1 MGDGDSRE
9 KLVQLLVITD
19 GELKMSGD
27 DSRLLVVA
35 GSISRQL
42 EDFSSEVFEDGS
54 QVDWGTGTNSLGI
67 VALAQESVN
76 TTDGELKSST
86 AGSALCL
93 SLRLASLS
101 AARHFDRLRMCVVR
115 RERKNSCKFCGFRK
129 GKKFSFYMR
138 SSDSKASILN
148 AISTNVALI
157 GASPP
162 IRGRHAK
169 PSPTS
174 TNLRGFSCIYKEIL
188 SLRPSIEP
196 IPQINSKNSSCL
208 PKFQAKEPRRPARP
222 RPPVPLATRKRRRR
236 ERNPMPSTSTRC

>member
-1 MGDGDSRE
+1 MTHLLRRDGSPEKGFWGGWISFSWLNENLLLLGLLGEKDSLDVGEDTTLSDGDSRE

-42 EDFSSEVFEDGS
+42 KDFSSEVFEDGS

-115 RERKNSCKFCGFRK
+115 RER
-129 GKKFSFYMR
+129 
-138 SSDSKASILN
+138 
-148 AISTNVALI
+148 
-157 GASPP
+157 
-162 IRGRHAK
+162 
-169 PSPTS
+169 
-174 TNLRGFSCIYKEIL
+174 
-188 SLRPSIEP
+188 
-196 IPQINSKNSSCL
+196 
-208 PKFQAKEPRRPARP
+208 
-222 RPPVPLATRKRRRR
+222 
-236 ERNPMPSTSTRC
+236 